1 MVPLGEAGSRRP
13 GTDLCRSYVNLKLFQ
28 SKCLKTNTFSG
39 VHENR
44 TVAAVR
50 TTGPGPAGFVR
61 LWLWLQAPI
70 CSAALSLVVGGGCWS
85 SLQMDRPGRGG
96 GWGGEGASPLDV
108 NNGINS
114 YTRFSSR
121 LRSGLFTKRK
131 TRSLHREREADGSCD
146 QDPIFQN
153 NAGFHYLVIFLL
165 FLFKK
170 TKKQDTKLSLGRDVQ
185 TTCHWLFQV

>member
-70 CSAALSLVVGGGCWS
+70 CSAALSLVGGGAAGLRFRWT
-85 SLQMDRPGRGG
+85 DPEVGAV
-96 GWGGEGASPLDV
+96 GEG
-108 NNGINS
+108 
-114 YTRFSSR
+114 REH
-121 LRSGLFTKRK
+121 
-131 TRSLHREREADGSCD
+131 LHW
-146 QDPIFQN
+146 
-153 NAGFHYLVIFLL
+153 
-165 FLFKK
+165 
-170 TKKQDTKLSLGRDVQ
+170 T
-185 TTCHWLFQV
+185 